1 VSTQPISDE
10 RPKPCPKCGHEFMH
24 YPWCEDDPVQK
35 VGLPSILDIPAD
47 PFECLYR
54 YIGLWDGVPKDE
66 YEAALAALVAVRA
79 ERDQATTALRA
90 LWDDLGPKEQRYV
103 DLAVEALVR
112 DVLEAGGR
120 QKPPVVSEATDET
133 LKRNVLGLADH
144 HRATCDGPDCT
155 VSLAL
160 LGVLLDRA
168 SIGVTEEEAR
178 RLW

>member
-79 ERDQATTALRA
+79 ELNEKHRRTGHCPLC
-90 LWDDLGPKEQRYV
+90 
-103 DLAVEALVR
+103 
-112 DVLEAGGR
+112 EAG
-120 QKPPVVSEATDET
+120 PPPHHNAGCMAAVSSPGEET
-133 LKRNVLGLADH
+133 
-144 HRATCDGPDCT
+144 P
-155 VSLAL
+155 
-160 LGVLLDRA
+160 
-168 SIGVTEEEAR
+168 
-178 RLW
+178 

>member
-79 ERDQATTALRA
+79 ERERLRA
-90 LWDDLGPKEQRYV
+90 
-103 DLAVEALVR
+103 AA
-112 DVLEAGGR
+112 VLEQDAFDVNVAVR
-120 QKPPVVSEATDET
+120 IPIEAWRRFNEAAVSSPGEET
-133 LKRNVLGLADH
+133 
-144 HRATCDGPDCT
+144 P
-155 VSLAL
+155 
-160 LGVLLDRA
+160 
-168 SIGVTEEEAR
+168 
-178 RLW
+178 